1 MSENSDLDPAAIFCC
16 AVSLRDAAM
25 PLSDAGD
32 YTLSDAYSGWNG
44 FLQEVMRV
52 ATLFETWA
60 TAHVAFD
67 HLGEVWP
74 YFMED
79 RFGDACVEVADVWAL
94 ASFDEMDCVRI
105 VQHLQLPLYYEDG
118 LVIPLEVR
126 ARSTVAGSAF
136 VEFSIQTVRR
146 HLVDAEVVPFISGD
160 ELWDDDYE
168 LPRLAL
174 HGITAEGQRE
184 RIADFATYRE
194 AVALVAK
201 LAPGIDF
208 PERPVVRT

>member
-1 MSENSDLDPAAIFCC
+1 MSENSATDPAAIFCC

-25 PLSDAGD
+25 PISEASPI
-32 YTLSDAYSGWNG
+32 TLSDAYSGWNG

-79 RFGDACVEVADVWAL
+79 RFGTACVEVSDVWAL
-94 ASFDEMDCVRI
+94 AGFDKTDCLRI
-105 VQHLQLPLYYEDG
+105 AQHLQLPLFYEEG
-118 LVIPLEVR
+118 PLLPLEVR
-126 ARSTVAGSAF
+126 ARNPVAGSAF
-136 VEFSIQTVRR
+136 TELGIQTLRYSR
-146 HLVDAEVVPFISGD
+146 LDEEDEPFRTGD
-160 ELWDDDYE
+160 DPWEEDCD
-168 LPRLAL
+168 PPCLAL
-174 HGITAEGQRE
+174 CGISAEGQWE
-184 RIADFATYRE
+184 PIARLATYRE
-194 AVALVAK
+194 ARSLAQK

-208 PERPVVRT
+208 PEKPVVRA

>member
-1 MSENSDLDPAAIFCC
+1 MSENSAIDPAAIFCC

-25 PLSDAGD
+25 PLSDAGH

-67 HLGEVWP
+67 HIGEVWP

-79 RFGDACVEVADVWAL
+79 RFGDACVEVADIWSL
-94 ASFDEMDCVRI
+94 ASFDETDCLRI
-105 VQHLQLPLYYEDG
+105 AQHLQLPLYYEDG

-126 ARSTVAGSAF
+126 ACNTVAGSGFA
-136 VEFSIQTVRR
+136 EFGIQTMRR

-160 ELWDDDYE
+160 ELWDEDYE
-168 LPRLAL
+168 LPMLAL
-174 HGITAEGQRE
+174 SGITAEGQRE
-184 RIADFATYRE
+184 HIADFATYRE

-208 PERPVVRT
+208 PERPVARA